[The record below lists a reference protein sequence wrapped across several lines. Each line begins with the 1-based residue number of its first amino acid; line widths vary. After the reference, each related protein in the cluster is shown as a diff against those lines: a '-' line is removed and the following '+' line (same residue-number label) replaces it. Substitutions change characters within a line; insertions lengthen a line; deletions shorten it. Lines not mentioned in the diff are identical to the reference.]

1 MEQGHKKIIAA
12 ARPAIV
18 LIDRIPA
25 RDPLRTR
32 SAGKLDSNADRFRAW
47 ASFVASDGLLL
58 SAVLVLA
65 AARGLRRLRL
75 IGPAGSLTAIAVS
88 QYLVQRGMRI
98 WRREWV
104 TLRGGK
110 R

>member
-12 ARPAIV
+12 ARSAIV
-18 LIDRIPA
+18 VDRMPA

-32 SAGKLDSNADRFRAW
+32 TAGKFGSKGDGFRAW

-58 SAVLVLA
+58 SAVIVLA

-75 IGPAGSLTAIAVS
+75 IGPAGILTAIDLS

-104 TLRGGK
+104 MLQDSK

>member
-18 LIDRIPA
+18 LINRIPA
-25 RDPLRTR
+25 RDPLRTGT
-32 SAGKLDSNADRFRAW
+32 AGKSDSKADRFRAW

-75 IGPAGSLTAIAVS
+75 IGPSGSLTAIGVS